1 MLSDVWYLKPLVE
14 LLWGSFNNNTS
25 FVLRLSDVSNLRKV
39 FRALVFVVD
48 FLGAVCVAAG
58 GATYDREITFLF
70 LGLIIAF
77 YDS

>member
-14 LLWGSFNNNTS
+14 LLWGSFNNNTCL
-25 FVLRLSDVSNLRKV
+25 VLRLSDVSNLRKV

-48 FLGAVCVAAG
+48 FLGVVCVAAS
-58 GATYDREITFLF
+58 GATDDGEITFLF
-70 LGLIIAF
+70 LGLIITY